1 MEEGGKLAL
10 IGLDFDHTLV
20 EGDKAIEGARE
31 AVNLLRE
38 KGHKVI
44 IFSANR
50 LEWIKK
56 TLDNL
61 DIRYDKI
68 YANKPNLDLFVDDK
82 AHRFEGNWSREVN
95 EILSYVDGLDNRK
108 W

>member
-1 MEEGGKLAL
+1 MAL
-10 IGLDFDHTLV
+10 IGLDFDHTLI

-38 KGHKVI
+38 NGHKVI

-50 LEWIKK
+50 LEWIKQ
-56 TLDNL
+56 TLDNN

-68 YANKPNLDLFVDDK
+68 YATKPNLDLFVDDK
-82 AHRFEGNWSREVN
+82 AFRFEGNWNKEVH
-95 EILSYVDGLDNRK
+95 EILGYVEGLDNRK